1 MSKQNKSKSLKKSY
15 IDVINKFL
23 VVVVLTL
30 ITMILLKSNVDFK
43 EKFHKYVYEKNI
55 NFAYFNNL
63 YQKYFGK
70 PIPDIDKS
78 STKEVFSEKIEYSSK
93 NNYLDGVELTID
105 NNYPVPSINSGMVI
119 YKGKK
124 DGYNESIVIEQVDGT
139 QVLYGN
145 IKSDLK
151 MYDYV
156 EKGSIIGISNNKLYL
171 TFKRDGNILNYE
183 DFI

>member
-70 PIPDIDKS
+70 PIPDIDNTK
-78 STKEVFSEKIEYSSK
+78 TKEVFSEKIEYSNK
-93 NNYLDGVELTID
+93 TKYLDGVELTID